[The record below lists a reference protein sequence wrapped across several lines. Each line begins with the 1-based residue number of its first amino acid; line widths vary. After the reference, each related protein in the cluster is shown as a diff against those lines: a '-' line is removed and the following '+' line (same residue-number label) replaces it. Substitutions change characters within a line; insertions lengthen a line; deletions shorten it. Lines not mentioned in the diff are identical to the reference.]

1 MTRFTAAVG
10 QFFADVRSQ
19 KLRTTLTLLGITW
32 GTVAVVVLLAFG
44 VGLEKQ
50 TRKRFHGLGDRVVM
64 VFGGTTTR
72 TFQGFP
78 DGRSIRLREEDA
90 WILRDQVSQIE
101 RISPEYSRWG
111 TPVRNGRQVLR
122 PNVAGVWPEYTFM
135 RNVIPDMGGRF
146 INQEDID
153 KRRRVAV
160 LGNRARDFLFEDE
173 PPNVDVIGRQIM
185 IGETPF
191 TIVGVMKPK
200 QQSSSYSSRDRDR
213 VFIPGSTHHAMF
225 GHLYLNNIVYQTGS
239 ADASRQAERRVY
251 EVLGRKYRFDPA
263 DNDALGVW
271 DTTEFEKM
279 FEYLFLGFNIFFA
292 IVGSFT
298 LTVGGIG
305 VANIMYVV
313 VRERTH
319 EIGIKR
325 SVGARRPDILR
336 QFFLE
341 ATAIVMIGGLLGF
354 LLSLGVVRLVSFGD
368 MEEFIGTPQISP
380 VVALVTM
387 VLLGAV
393 GLAAAY
399 FPARKAANLDP
410 VECLRS

>member
-1 MTRFTAAVG
+1 MTRFRAALG
-10 QFFADVRSQ
+10 QFVADVRSQ

-32 GTVAVVVLLAFG
+32 GTVAVIVLLAFG
-44 VGLEKQ
+44 VGLENQ

-64 VFGGTTTR
+64 MFGGTTTLN
-72 TFQGFP
+72 FQGFP
-78 DGRSIRLREEDA
+78 DGRPIRLRAEDA
-90 WILRDQVSQIE
+90 WMLRDQVPEIE

-122 PNVAGVWPEYTFM
+122 PNVAGVWPDYTFM

-146 INQEDID
+146 INREDIE

-160 LGNRARDFLFEDE
+160 LGNEARDFLFEND
-173 PPNVDVIGRQIM
+173 PPGTDVVGRQIM

-191 TIVGVMKPK
+191 TVVGVMKPK
-200 QQSSSYSSRDRDR
+200 LQSSSYSSRDRDR
-213 VFIPGSTHHAMF
+213 VFIPGSTHQAMF
-225 GHLYLNNIVYQTGS
+225 GHTYLNNIVYQTAS
-239 ADASRQAERRVY
+239 ADASRRAEIRAREVMGRR
-251 EVLGRKYRFDPA
+251 YRFDPA
-263 DNDALGVW
+263 DEDALPIW

-279 FEYLFLGFNIFFA
+279 FEYLFTGFHIFFA

-305 VANIMYVV
+305 VANIMFVV
-313 VRERTH
+313 VRERTR
-319 EIGIKR
+319 EIGIRR
-325 SVGARRPDILR
+325 SVGARRPEILR

-341 ATAIVMIGGLLGF
+341 ATTIVMIGGALGF
-354 LLSLGVVRLVSFGD
+354 LLSLGLVRLVRFGD
-368 MEEFIGTPQISP
+368 MTDFIGTPEISP

-387 VLLGAV
+387 GLLGLV
-393 GLAAAY
+393 GLAAGY

-410 VECLRS
+410 VECLRW

>member
-1 MTRFTAAVG
+1 MNRIAAALG
-10 QFFADVRSQ
+10 QFVADVRSQ

-64 VFGGTTTR
+64 MFGGTTTR
-72 TFQGFP
+72 TFEGFP
-78 DGRSIRLREEDA
+78 DGRPIRLREDDA
-90 WILRDQVSQIE
+90 WIIRDQVAEID

-111 TPVRNGRQVLR
+111 TPVRLGRQVLR
-122 PNVAGVWPEYTFM
+122 PNVAGVWPDYTFM
-135 RNVIPDMGGRF
+135 RNVIPDLGGRF
-146 INQEDID
+146 INQKDID

-160 LGNRARDFLFEDE
+160 LGNRARDFLFEGE
-173 PPNVDVIGRQIM
+173 APGVDVIGRQIM

-213 VFIPGSTHHAMF
+213 VFIPGTTHHAMF
-225 GHLYLNNIVYQTGS
+225 GHAYLNNIVYQTAS
-239 ADASRQAERRVY
+239 ADASRRAEGRVREVMGRR
-251 EVLGRKYRFDPA
+251 YRFDAA
-263 DNDALGVW
+263 DEDALPIW

-279 FEYLFLGFNIFFA
+279 FEYLFMGFHIFFA

-313 VRERTH
+313 VRERTR

-341 ATAIVMIGGLLGF
+341 ATAITMLGGGLGF
-354 LLSLGVVRLVSFGD
+354 LLSLGLVRLVSFGD

-387 VLLGAV
+387 ALLGLV
-393 GLAAAY
+393 GLAAGY

>member
-1 MTRFTAAVG
+1 VNRIAAALG
-10 QFFADVRSQ
+10 QFVADVRSQ

-64 VFGGTTTR
+64 MFGGTTTR
-72 TFQGFP
+72 TFEGFP
-78 DGRSIRLREEDA
+78 DGRPIRLREDDA
-90 WILRDQVSQIE
+90 WIIRDQVAEID

-111 TPVRNGRQVLR
+111 TPVRLGRQVLR
-122 PNVAGVWPEYTFM
+122 PNVAGVWPDYTFM
-135 RNVIPDMGGRF
+135 RNVIPDLGGRF
-146 INQEDID
+146 INQKDID

-160 LGNRARDFLFEDE
+160 LGNRARDFLFEGE
-173 PPNVDVIGRQIM
+173 APGVDVIGRQIM

-213 VFIPGSTHHAMF
+213 VFIPGTTHHAMF
-225 GHLYLNNIVYQTGS
+225 GHAYLNNIVYQTAS
-239 ADASRQAERRVY
+239 ADASRRAEGRVREVMGRR
-251 EVLGRKYRFDPA
+251 YRFDAA
-263 DNDALGVW
+263 DEDALPIW

-279 FEYLFLGFNIFFA
+279 FEYLFMGFHIFFA

-313 VRERTH
+313 VRERTR

-341 ATAIVMIGGLLGF
+341 ATAITMLGGGLGF
-354 LLSLGVVRLVSFGD
+354 LLSLGLVRLVSFGD

-387 VLLGAV
+387 ALLGLV
-393 GLAAAY
+393 GLAAGY

>member
-1 MTRFTAAVG
+1 MTRFTAAVS
-10 QFFADVRSQ
+10 QFVADIRTQ

-44 VGLEKQ
+44 VGLERQ
-50 TRKRFHGLGDRVVM
+50 TLKRFHGLGDRVVM
-64 VFGGTTTR
+64 LFGGTTTR
-72 TFQGFP
+72 MFEGFP

-90 WILRDQVSQIE
+90 WILRDQVPEIE

-111 TPVRNGRQVLR
+111 APVRYGRQILR
-122 PNVAGVWPEYTFM
+122 PNVAGVWPEYTLM
-135 RNVIPDMGGRF
+135 RNVIPDVGGRF
-146 INQEDID
+146 INREDIEN
-153 KRRRVAV
+153 RRRVAV

-173 PPNVDVIGRQIM
+173 GEGIDVIGRTIM
-185 IGETPF
+185 VGETPF

-225 GHLYLNNIVYQTGS
+225 GDQFLNNIVYQTES
-239 ADASRQAERRVY
+239 ADASRRAEGRVY
-251 EVLGRKYRFDPA
+251 ELLGRKYRFDAA
-263 DNDALGVW
+263 DEDALGVW

-279 FEYLFLGFNIFFA
+279 FEYLFLGFHMFFA

-313 VRERTH
+313 VRERTR

-325 SVGARRPDILR
+325 SVGAKRHDILR

-341 ATAIVMIGGLLGF
+341 ATTIVMIGGLLG
-354 LLSLGVVRLVSFGD
+354 LVLSLGVVKLVSFGD

-380 VVALVTM
+380 VVGLVTM
-387 VLLGAV
+387 VLLGLV
-393 GLAAAY
+393 GLAAGY
-399 FPARKAANLDP
+399 FPARKAARLDP
-410 VECLRS
+410 VDCLRH